1 MEDSQK
7 DILNA
12 FNGILDN
19 LVDGEKY
26 DTLPPKG
33 PIDLPFASAE
43 EEELRSIDQDIYGE
57 DEEDGMLVSSDRI
70 KVVESAAIK
79 EVLLPDSNAL
89 DGLNVI
95 GIVGANNRIITT
107 SFHLI
112 LSRSSIV
119 NFRYTK
125 GFEKP
130 YFYTK
135 SRESSALLVL
145 DSNIFDNAYSLHT
158 YNELIDKT

>member
-33 PIDLPFASAE
+33 PIDLPFASVE

-57 DEEDGMLVSSDRI
+57 DEEDGKLISSDRI

-95 GIVGANNRIITT
+95 GIVGANNI
-107 SFHLI
+107 
-112 LSRSSIV
+112 
-119 NFRYTK
+119 
-125 GFEKP
+125 
-130 YFYTK
+130 
-135 SRESSALLVL
+135 
-145 DSNIFDNAYSLHT
+145 
-158 YNELIDKT
+158 